1 MRKKRIIIGVVAV
14 VCVLVSGFF
23 VYRSGVIGRIDNA
36 MSCYFV
42 QSQSDKEVEE
52 ELMYE
57 TELDKD
63 GSEYVVEYRK
73 IIGTD
78 LRTGEEVEM
87 WEDTADPKTIYDNY
101 YKGEVEKIED
111 NKIYFMVDKENKSG
125 GLSLK
130 DVEDYE
136 IVFDIDTFDFKE
148 DPHSHYWPDS
158 LLVDPKDT
166 LESSE
171 DFYSVDG
178 LEFLVGEYLR
188 AEDVM
193 FEDYYTEDRYK
204 MLVFYLQ

>member
-1 MRKKRIIIGVVAV
+1 MKKRKIIISVVVAL
-14 VCVLVSGFF
+14 CFLVGVFF
-23 VYRSGVIGRIDNA
+23 VIRFGFLRRIDNA
-36 MSCYFV
+36 ISRYFV
-42 QSQSDKEVEE
+42 QSQSDEEVEE

-63 GSEYVVEYRK
+63 GTEYVIEYRK
-73 IIGTD
+73 KIVTD
-78 LRTGEEVEM
+78 LETGEEVEM
-87 WEDTADPKTIYDNY
+87 WEDTADPIIIYDNY
-101 YKGEVEKIED
+101 YKGKIDKIED
-111 NKIYFMVDKENKSG
+111 NKIYFIVDKENKSG
-125 GLSLK
+125 GFSLK